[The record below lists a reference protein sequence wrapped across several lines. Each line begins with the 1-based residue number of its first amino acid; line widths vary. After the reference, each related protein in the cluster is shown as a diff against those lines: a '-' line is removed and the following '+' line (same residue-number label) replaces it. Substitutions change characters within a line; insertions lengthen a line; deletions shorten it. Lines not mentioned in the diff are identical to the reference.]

1 MITGWHSLVA
11 HWLVLSCVQIAL
23 KPWFQCYLLSTQ
35 IRFFCIHHSRPQR
48 LRSIWPAP
56 WSRTMALAKW
66 IAASGDENAVS
77 TFPCACRR
85 GTAVRSTII
94 TTTFVAWS
102 YCLNW
107 SQHQLCHCQFF
118 LLMRLNQAETSV
130 HGIFIA

>member
-1 MITGWHSLVA
+1 MITGWHPLVA

-23 KPWFQCYLLSTQ
+23 KRCFRCYLLSTQ
-35 IRFFCIHHSRPQR
+35 ICFFSIHHSRPQR
-48 LRSIWPAP
+48 PRSIWPAP
-56 WSRTMALAKW
+56 WSRTMVDTW

-118 LLMRLNQAETSV
+118 ADEAETSV